1 MAAISSNRIRLLS
14 FQTEEKCKLN
24 GKMLMIDRRE
34 FLKTGAMVSASGML
48 ACSSAIANS
57 ELATRIAIRTLSA
70 DGIKTRLAA
79 RELLSGLRALK
90 LPGIVVDTTESSAA
104 IEIAL
109 TVDASRFKQT
119 EEYEIVRSSRGVA
132 IHAASDQALLYA
144 AFDFLE
150 RQGMVF
156 GIDGATAP
164 VQPPA
169 GLLLP
174 EQGQPWTASPRFAV
188 RGLLP
193 WPDFLNCISVYNDED
208 FKAYFAA
215 MLRMRMNMFG
225 MHVYTENVPRPMAES
240 YLSFEFA
247 GSGHRAALEDT
258 TMESWGYLP
267 QRTSTFKMGAARFF
281 DTDTFGADA
290 TRLGADSWSIA
301 RRTTAML
308 RKAFNFAGE
317 LGIRTGIGFEPY
329 QNPVEIVRALPPEA
343 LSTPGGF
350 IESRTA
356 RDLLERRLA
365 DLLERYPMV
374 DYVWLWQD
382 ERANW
387 ESRNK
392 NVPLSITPFV
402 QAHDFLKRHAPGK
415 QLVLAGWGG
424 VTRHFESL
432 HQRLPEDIIFSA
444 LNDSLGWDPVNEAF
458 GKLGGRE
465 RWPIPWLEDDP
476 SMWFPQFRASR
487 FEADMKR
494 AQDFG
499 CQGMLGIHWRH
510 RIVDPTATYLARA
523 AWDSNL
529 TAANHYRSFCA
540 AQASGERAETLA
552 TLFDDC
558 DRHHAISST
567 FLGSYDK
574 EGFANR
580 NEITGDYSEAF
591 NYAETEPE
599 LQVLP
604 RQRDI
609 AERFRQ
615 LELQATTALERDR
628 IGYFAGFVGLMVPYC
643 DALETAHK
651 LDAVLKHAV
660 ELRTDGKLEDA
671 RAEVTQHGIPLW
683 LAMAPNVRAA
693 MLEFQH
699 VVATRNDLGQLAS
712 MQNKFVRISLERLR
726 LSVKEFVDELPPE
739 MEQAYENAIAPEPGI
754 SARLFIPTRPSLLKP
769 GESLRIFIV
778 APGLK
783 EGSAVTLHT
792 RRQGALYWKT
802 IDAIHAG
809 RDVYAA
815 HLGPFDAADGSIEY
829 YASAIAEAKLLT
841 DPPQA
846 PSNVYMLNLL
856 S

>member
-1 MAAISSNRIRLLS
+1 M
-14 FQTEEKCKLN
+14 
-24 GKMLMIDRRE
+24 DRRE
-34 FLKTGAMVSASGML
+34 FLKTSAMFSARGLMGS
-48 ACSSAIANS
+48 NS
-57 ELATRIAIRTLSA
+57 IQLHGEDAKQITIRTLSA
-70 DGIKTRLAA
+70 DGAKTRLAV

-90 LPGIVVDTTESSAA
+90 SPGIIVEATDGGTAL
-104 IEIAL
+104 EITL

-119 EEYEIVRSSRGVA
+119 ENYEIARTSRGAA
-132 IHAASDQALLYA
+132 IHAASEQALLYA
-144 AFDFLE
+144 VFDFLE

-156 GIDGATAP
+156 GIDGAMAP
-164 VQPPA
+164 IQPPD
-169 GLLLP
+169 GLHLP
-174 EQGQPWTASPRFAV
+174 EHSLPWKASPRFAV

-208 FKAYFAA
+208 FKAYFAD
-215 MLRMRMNMFG
+215 MLRMRLNMFG
-225 MHVYTENVPRPMAES
+225 MHVYTENIPRPMAES
-240 YLSFEFA
+240 YLSFDFA
-247 GSGHRAALEDT
+247 GVGHRAALEDT

-281 DTDTFGADA
+281 DSDTFGADA
-290 TRLGADSWSIA
+290 TRLGADTWDIA
-301 RRTTAML
+301 HRTTTIL
-308 RKAFNFAGE
+308 RKAFNFAGY

-343 LSTPGGF
+343 LSYPGGF

-356 RDLLERRLA
+356 HDLLERRLA

-387 ESRNK
+387 ESRK
-392 NVPLSITPFV
+392 KDVPLSITPFA
-402 QAHDFLKRHAPGK
+402 QAHDFLKRHAPQK
-415 QLVLAGWGG
+415 RLVLAGWGG
-424 VTRHFESL
+424 VTRNFESL

-444 LNDSLGWDPVNEAF
+444 LSDSLGWDPVNEAF

-465 RWPIPWLEDDP
+465 RWPIPWIEDDP

-487 FEADMKR
+487 FESDMKR

-499 CQGMLGIHWRH
+499 CQGILGIHWRH

-523 AWDSNL
+523 CWDREL
-529 TAANHYRSFCA
+529 TASNHYRSFCA
-540 AQASGERAETLA
+540 AQASDERAERLA
-552 TLFDDC
+552 TRFDDC
-558 DRHHAISST
+558 DRNHAISST

-580 NEITGDYSEAF
+580 NEVTGDYAEAF
-591 NYAETEPE
+591 NYVETEPE
-599 LQVLP
+599 LAVLP
-604 RQRDI
+604 RQRET

-615 LELQATTALERDR
+615 LASQATTALERDR

-660 ELRTDGKLEDA
+660 ELRAAERQEEA
-671 RAEVTQHGIPLW
+671 RSEAFQHGIQLW
-683 LAMAPNVRAA
+683 IAMAPNVRAA

-699 VVATRNDLGQLAS
+699 VISTRNDLGQLAS
-712 MQNKFVRISLERLR
+712 MQNKLVRISLERLR
-726 LSVKEFVDELPPE
+726 LSIKEFTDELPPE
-739 MEQAYENAIAPEPGI
+739 MEQAYQLAITQEKGMPP
-754 SARLFIPTRPSLLKP
+754 RLFIPTRPSLVKP
-769 GESLRIFIV
+769 GEELRIFII
-778 APGLK
+778 APGLE

-792 RRQGALYWKT
+792 RRQGALHWKS
-802 IDAIHAG
+802 IAAVHEA
-809 RDVYAA
+809 RDVYAV
-815 HLGPFDAADGSIEY
+815 HLGPFDGADKGIEY
-829 YASAIAEAKLLT
+829 YASAIAGTQLLC

-846 PSNVYMLNLL
+846 PVNLYMLNLL